1 MKTTIYYVFLVMI
14 SFSLMSTTCDTDDM
28 IITDN
33 SMIINEVINIAET
46 DSWRITSYIDSGQDE
61 TTDFTNYDFTFQ
73 SDGTLIATNSTDQ
86 VAGIWSV
93 TDSNSNDDSS
103 SDDDIDFNINFNV
116 ATTSVFFDL
125 NDDWDIVSYTSTTI
139 SLQDV
144 SGGNGGTDTLVFQK
158 N

>member
-1 MKTTIYYVFLVMI
+1 MKTTIYSVFLIII
-14 SFSLMSTTCDTDDM
+14 SFSLMSTTCDTDDE
-28 IITDN
+28 IISDN
-33 SMIINEVINIAET
+33 SIIINEVTSIAAT

-61 TTDFTNYDFTFQ
+61 TTDFTNYEFTFL
-73 SDGTLIATNSTDQ
+73 SNGTVSASNVSDQ
-86 VAGIWSV
+86 VTGTWSV

-103 SDDDIDFNINFNV
+103 SDDDVDFNINFNV
-116 ATTSVFFDL
+116 TATSVFFDL

-139 SLQDV
+139 SLRDV